1 MQFLDTTLDMINNLY
16 KPYRKENSE
25 VRYINNKSN
34 HPKIIKKNLP
44 AMIERRTNR
53 LSKNE
58 KKFNNSVAAYKKL

>member
-1 MQFLDTTLDMINNLY
+1 MTYNLY

-44 AMIERRTNR
+44 NMRTKTDATTEQIQNFV
-53 LSKNE
+53 N
-58 KKFNNSVAAYKKL
+58 KFQKFS